1 MEIFKLQKFSSRRN
15 GSLLAF
21 MNLQWKV
28 WTSQNKTCHRFKCV
42 RCWISKVEFLQ
53 KCREEEVEFI
63 LSKVVSNTNSLPKAK
78 RNKPLQG
85 SELSSLWIDEPI
97 RPEGFWISPVLCVV
111 HDLIDAGHHTGAL
124 QILIHMF
131 QSS

>member
-1 MEIFKLQKFSSRRN
+1 MKESSEPILETHIFEYDGNLYGKEI
-15 GSLLAF
+15 
-21 MNLQWKV
+21 
-28 WTSQNKTCHRFKCV
+28 
-42 RCWISKVEFLQ
+42 KVEFLQ